1 MTSKQMSKKN
11 DEKSEI
17 YKKLHIHAHMAP
29 LSLIPRAT
37 IKILLFFQKEIFSLF
52 CVPVIWKGKN
62 VFSPAINAD
71 IKNVDTKDVSN
82 VH

>member
-1 MTSKQMSKKN
+1 MTQLIVFMTSKQMSKKN

-37 IKILLFFQKEIFSLF
+37 IKILLFFS
-52 CVPVIWKGKN
+52 KGNFFFILRSGDLKGEKR
-62 VFSPAINAD
+62 F
-71 IKNVDTKDVSN
+71 
-82 VH
+82 